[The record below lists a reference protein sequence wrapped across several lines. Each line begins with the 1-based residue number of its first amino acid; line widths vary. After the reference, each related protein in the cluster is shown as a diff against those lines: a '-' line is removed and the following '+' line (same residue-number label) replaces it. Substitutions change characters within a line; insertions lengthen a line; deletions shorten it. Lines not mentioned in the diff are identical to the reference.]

1 MKIKFNFNNSNT
13 IIFVSSEWEK
23 AKTVDALYDMDIS
36 SYLIDDTTYRDRV
49 IVRESFTQDDIDCLA
64 IYLDTSVDFDS
75 VPILSNLFGY
85 ISGREDFR
93 ADIASYHGIRL
104 SQFA

>member
-1 MKIKFNFNNSNT
+1 MKIKYDNSNGT

-23 AKTVDALYDMDIS
+23 SKIVDALYDMDIS
-36 SYLIDDTTYRDRV
+36 SYFIDDTTYRDRV
-49 IVRESFTQDDIDCLA
+49 IVRESFTQDDLDDLVA
-64 IYLDTSVDFDS
+64 YLTPSYDFDS
-75 VPILSNLFGY
+75 VPSFSNMFGY

-93 ADIASYHGIRL
+93 PDIASYHGIRL

>member
-1 MKIKFNFNNSNT
+1 MKIKFNINNSNT

-49 IVRESFTQDDIDCLA
+49 IVRESFSQDDIDCLA

>member
-1 MKIKFNFNNSNT
+1 MNIKYDINNSNT

-23 AKTVDALYDMDIS
+23 SKIVDALYDMDIS
-36 SYLIDDTTYRDRV
+36 SYFIDDTTYRDRI
-49 IVRESFTQDDIDCLA
+49 IVSESFTQDDLDDLAACLNPG
-64 IYLDTSVDFDS
+64 VDLDS

-93 ADIASYHGIRL
+93 PDIASYHGIRL

>member
-1 MKIKFNFNNSNT
+1 MKIKFNINNSNT

-36 SYLIDDTTYRDRV
+36 SYLIDDTTYRDRI
-49 IVRESFTQDDIDCLA
+49 IVRESFTQDDINCLA

>member
-1 MKIKFNFNNSNT
+1 MKIKFNINNSNT

>member
-1 MKIKFNFNNSNT
+1 MNIKYDINNSNT
-13 IIFVSSEWEK
+13 IIFVSSERKK
-23 AKTVDALYDMDIS
+23 AKIVDALYDMDIS
-36 SYLIDDTTYRDRV
+36 SYFIDDTTYRDRV
-49 IVRESFTQDDIDCLA
+49 IVRESFTEDDLDDLAACLNPG
-64 IYLDTSVDFDS
+64 VDLDS

-93 ADIASYHGIRL
+93 PDIASYHGIRL

>member
-1 MKIKFNFNNSNT
+1 MKIKFNINNSNT

-36 SYLIDDTTYRDRV
+36 SYLIDDTTYRDRI